1 MGTCRDQTMRAQEF
15 IMEDGA
21 SAGGTSSGS
30 IAPVSMGMGMQTRSG
45 GSLLSGKYI
54 TDSDPTPN
62 TPKEYKR
69 TTSARRQFKNSPSN

>member
-1 MGTCRDQTMRAQEF
+1 MRARE

-21 SAGGTSSGS
+21 SSGGTSSGS
-30 IAPVSMGMGMQTRSG
+30 IAPVSMAVGVQTRSG
-45 GSLLSGKYI
+45 GSLLSGKYS

-69 TTSARRQFKNSPSN
+69 TISARRQFKNSPSN

>member
-1 MGTCRDQTMRAQEF
+1 MRARE

-21 SAGGTSSGS
+21 SSGGTSSGS
-30 IAPVSMGMGMQTRSG
+30 IAPVSMAMGAQTRSG
-45 GSLLSGKYI
+45 GSLLSGKYF

-69 TTSARRQFKNSPSN
+69 NSSARRQFKNAPGK

>member
-1 MGTCRDQTMRAQEF
+1 MGTGCDETMRAQEF

-21 SAGGTSSGS
+21 SAGSTSSS
-30 IAPVSMGMGMQTRSG
+30 SMAPVSMALGMQTRSG
-45 GSLLSGKYI
+45 GSMLSGKYI

-69 TTSARRQFKNSPSN
+69 TQHARRQFKNSPSK